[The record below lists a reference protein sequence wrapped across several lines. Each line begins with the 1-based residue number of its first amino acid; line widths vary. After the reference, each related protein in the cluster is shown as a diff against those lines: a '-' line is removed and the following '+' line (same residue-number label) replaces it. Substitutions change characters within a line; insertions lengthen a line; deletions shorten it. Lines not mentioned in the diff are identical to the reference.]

1 MRSNHRR
8 SRSLRTALL
17 VAVIAVSGTTAVY
30 LARQDQAQTDITV
43 ISAHEGAA
51 RASEGTARRSEG
63 AARVSK
69 DYTFERISDPART
82 LVRAASGALVA
93 TFTDDARS
101 VAVQG
106 PVRTFTEPQHTDA
119 SVTTTVWV
127 RLAPQPW
134 RAGAEDEEW
143 FRPWLDSVID
153 DERPDIL
160 AFAMDYVI
168 GTSDERNEQD
178 LRYIG
183 DATFG
188 PDSAEGRLEASDFYD
203 YLGVPW
209 SFPDGV
215 TKSATPKRYGSV
227 DCSGYLRLV
236 YGYRAGYPLRG
247 SNTAGEGLPRRA
259 WAMSELGPGAQ
270 VIADTGQRATS
281 YTRLQPGDLVFFNL
295 DPYDGPQVDHSGI
308 YLGLDSDGHHRIVS
322 SRELANG
329 PTLGDYG
336 GKSLLDQNGLYSKAF
351 RAAKRL

>member
-8 SRSLRTALL
+8 SRFLRTAIL

-30 LARQDQAQTDITV
+30 LARQDQAQSDITV
-43 ISAHEGAA
+43 ITAHEGAA
-51 RASEGTARRSEG
+51 RTPKSAAHKSED
-63 AARVSK
+63 AARTSEA
-69 DYTFERISDPART
+69 YTFERISDPGRT
-82 LVRAASGALVA
+82 LVRAASGTLVA
-93 TFTDDARS
+93 TFTDNART

-106 PVRTFTEPQHTDA
+106 PSRTFTEPQHTAA

-134 RAGAEDEEW
+134 RAGAEKESW
-143 FRPWLDSVID
+143 FRPWLDTVIG
-153 DERPDIL
+153 DESPDVL
-160 AFAMDYVI
+160 AFAMDYVV
-168 GTSDERNEQD
+168 GTPDERNEQD

-188 PDSAEGRLEASDFYD
+188 PDSAEGKLEASDFYD
-203 YLGVPW
+203 YLGVQW

-215 TKSATPKRYGSV
+215 SESPTPKRYGSV
-227 DCSGYLRLV
+227 DCSGFVRLV

-247 SNTAGEGLPRRA
+247 SNTPGEGLPRRA
-259 WAMSELGPGAQ
+259 WAMSELGPGTQ
-270 VIADTGQRATS
+270 IIADTGQRATD

-295 DPYDGPQVDHSGI
+295 DPYDGPQVDHTGI

-329 PTLGDYG
+329 PTLGDHG

>member
-1 MRSNHRR
+1 VRSNHHR
-8 SRSLRTALL
+8 SRMIRTSIL
-17 VAVIAVSGTTAVY
+17 VGVIVLSGTTAVY
-30 LARQDQAQTDITV
+30 LAHQDQARSDITV
-43 ISAHEGAA
+43 IAAHEGATVPT
-51 RASEGTARRSEG
+51 SP
-63 AARVSK
+63 
-69 DYTFERISDPART
+69 DYTFERLPDPGRT

-93 TFTDDARS
+93 TFTDDART
-101 VAVQG
+101 VAIQG
-106 PVRTFTEPQHTDA
+106 PARTFTEPQHTTA

-134 RAGAEDEEW
+134 RAGAENDEW
-143 FRPWLDSVID
+143 FRPWLDKVAG
-153 DERPDIL
+153 DESADIL
-160 AFAMDYVI
+160 AFAADYI
-168 GTSDERNEQD
+168 IDAPDERNEQD
-178 LRYIG
+178 VRYVG

-188 PDSAEGRLEASDFYD
+188 PDSAEGKLEASDFYD
-203 YLGVPW
+203 YLGVSW

-215 TKSATPKRYGSV
+215 EESATPKRYGSV
-227 DCSGYLRLV
+227 DCSGYVRLV

-270 VIADTGQRATS
+270 IIADTGQRATG

-295 DPYDGPQVDHSGI
+295 DPHDGPQIDHSGI

-322 SRELANG
+322 SREMANG

-336 GKSLLDQNGLYSKAF
+336 GKSLLDQNGFYSKAF